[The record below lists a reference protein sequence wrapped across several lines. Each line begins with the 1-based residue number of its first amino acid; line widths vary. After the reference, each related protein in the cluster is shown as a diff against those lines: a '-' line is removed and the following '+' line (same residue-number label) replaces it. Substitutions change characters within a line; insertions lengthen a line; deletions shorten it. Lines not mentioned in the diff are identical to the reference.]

1 MRAME
6 VDEPRPVAERPL
18 RLTERPLPEPGPGEL
33 RVRVE
38 VCGVCRTDLHVVEGD
53 LGVRRPHVIPG
64 HEVVGR
70 VEALGAGVSEPSP
83 VERVGVAWLHR
94 SCGQCRFCVRGDENL
109 CLKPTFT
116 GWDCDG
122 GYAEAVVAPAEFVH
136 RLPEDA
142 DPTQLAPLLC
152 AGVIGYRAWVRSRV
166 KPGGRLGL
174 FGFGGSAHIVLQIAR
189 HHGCRVYVA
198 SRGGRHQAL
207 AREMG
212 ADWVGDSTEPMPDRL
227 DGAILFAPVGTLV
240 PPALEALDRGATL
253 AVAGIHLSEIPALDY
268 ARHLFQERQLV
279 SVTAN
284 TRGDARALLRLA
296 EEIPIRPHTRSY
308 PLERANEALLDL
320 AEDRIQGAAVL
331 EVDT

>member
-1 MRAME
+1 
-6 VDEPRPVAERPL
+6 
-18 RLTERPLPEPGPGEL
+18 
-33 RVRVE
+33 
-38 VCGVCRTDLHVVEGD
+38 
-53 LGVRRPHVIPG
+53 
-64 HEVVGR
+64 
-70 VEALGAGVSEPSP
+70 
-83 VERVGVAWLHR
+83 
-94 SCGQCRFCVRGDENL
+94 
-109 CLKPTFT
+109 
-116 GWDCDG
+116 
-122 GYAEAVVAPAEFVH
+122 
-136 RLPEDA
+136 
-142 DPTQLAPLLC
+142 
-152 AGVIGYRAWVRSRV
+152 
-166 KPGGRLGL
+166 
-174 FGFGGSAHIVLQIAR
+174 SAHIVLQIAR